1 MFNSVNNPFGKKIE
15 SALSAGQDKKQ
26 REQQK
31 KEEEEKHY
39 LEEDESDEVKIG
51 GRPILTE
58 DDVLYLVK
66 EYINKL
72 ISENIENEKI
82 TSKLNKFMEKFD
94 VKRFM
99 KRNPNMTSSD
109 FYMVMYN
116 ETSGLL
122 N

>member
-1 MFNSVNNPFGKKIE
+1 MFNSVNNPFNKKIE

-26 REQQK
+26 NNQQK
-31 KEEEEKHY
+31 KDEEEKHY

-66 EYINKL
+66 DYINKL
-72 ISENIENEKI
+72 IAENAENEKV
-82 TSKLNKFMEKFD
+82 TSKLNKFLEKFD

-116 ETSGLL
+116 ETEGLL